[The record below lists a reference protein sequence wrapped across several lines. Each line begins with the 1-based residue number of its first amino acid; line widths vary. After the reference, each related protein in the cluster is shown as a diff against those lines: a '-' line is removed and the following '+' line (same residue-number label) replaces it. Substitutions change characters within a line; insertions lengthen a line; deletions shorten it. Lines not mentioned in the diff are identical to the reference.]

1 MQTYRSHSR
10 SVNYIEFEGESV
22 ELLHEPYSDTLVK
35 QVGDKL
41 IVAYLVQDSNCDNPL
56 ESDCAQGVI
65 YTRSRS
71 RTNYITDNDS
81 EFYAALG
88 IDRYGSVDIDE
99 PFPCTPYIDYKGIQ
113 QNKKSLRDRA
123 ADIWFAKIRAD
134 DELMARW
141 LESQGAD
148 ADTEITDDVL
158 RDLQRNLEDCNGEFW
173 EEIQD
178 AAVELFPKY
187 MHEIIGAYTVPIYI
201 NQERGGCNCGT
212 TTWDGDTDD
221 LPDGVWVADKDAID
235 NIGAY
240 PPGVE
245 VGQIKGDDEKYTSEY
260 ELTDKG
266 VQVHRGSLGECWSW
280 MKSNYTVTPD
290 DLNRAVV
297 KYADGSLKEY
307 SAWASGEVYGCVT
320 EVFELQEDSS
330 WEQVEEDSCWCF
342 VGIEY
347 AEKTL
352 KDEYFDNVVADYH
365 SNYSTNNQEL
375 FDVTE
380 GNAL

>member
-22 ELLHEPYSDTLVK
+22 ELLHEPYSDALVK

-41 IVAYLVQDSNCDNPL
+41 IVAYLVQDSNYDSPL
-56 ESDCAQGVI
+56 ESGCANGGI
-65 YTRSRS
+65 YTHSR
-71 RTNYITDNDS
+71 RGGYTTDNNS
-81 EFYAALG
+81 KFYAALG
-88 IDRYGSVDIDE
+88 LDIYGEVDIDE
-99 PFPCTPYIDYKGIQ
+99 PFSCTPYIDRNGIQ
-113 QNKKSLRDRA
+113 QNQKSLRDRA
-123 ADIWFAKIRAD
+123 ADIWFAKIRED
-134 DELMARW
+134 NELMTRW

-158 RDLQRNLEDCNGEFW
+158 RDLQRDLEDCNGEFW
-173 EEIQD
+173 EEVQD
-178 AAVELFPKY
+178 GAVELFPKY
-187 MHEIIGAYTVPIYI
+187 MHEIIGAYTVPIHLH
-201 NQERGGCNCGT
+201 QERGGCNCGT

-235 NIGAY
+235 NIVAY
-240 PPGVE
+240 PPGVA
-245 VGQIKGDDEKYTSEY
+245 VDQIKDDDGGYTSEY

-266 VQVHRGSLGECWSW
+266 VQVHRGSLSECWSW
-280 MKSNYTVTPD
+280 MKSNYNITPE
-290 DLNRAVV
+290 DLRRSVE
-297 KYADGSLKEY
+297 KYAEGILKEY

-330 WEQVEEDSCWCF
+330 WEQVEEDSCWGF
-342 VGIEY
+342 IGTEY

-352 KDEYFDNVVADYH
+352 KDEYFDNVVADYL
-365 SNYSTNNQEL
+365 SNHSTNNFKL

-380 GNAL
+380 GNAP